1 VLLYHRRLGV
11 ATVVGEED
19 CRIVESVSQLVGGE
33 SLMRRKLRKSVPFLL
48 AIVFGTMAGALVA
61 GVALLVSHS

>member
-1 VLLYHRRLGV
+1 
-11 ATVVGEED
+11 
-19 CRIVESVSQLVGGE
+19 
-33 SLMRRKLRKSVPFLL
+33 MRRKLRKSVPFLV